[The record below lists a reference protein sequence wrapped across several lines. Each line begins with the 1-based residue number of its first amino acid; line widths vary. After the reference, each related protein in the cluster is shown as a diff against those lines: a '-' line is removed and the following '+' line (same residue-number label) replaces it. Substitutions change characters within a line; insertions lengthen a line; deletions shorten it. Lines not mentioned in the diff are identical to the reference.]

1 MYYTI
6 GVWHIKHSV
15 KVVQYN
21 NSHVFDFI
29 WPSSVCKYSLR
40 EKWSLWSSLCFV
52 LSFLLHILNNF
63 VPSSLN
69 LVLSSKAETY
79 MYMLSWKVFYGFS
92 STYPFEEFNKVS
104 EIVTGAIRSKVGTSL
119 DKTEWGKW
127 GAGSINASYASGC
140 YVESS
145 T

>member
-1 MYYTI
+1 MYYI
-6 GVWHIKHSV
+6 IRVWHTEHSIKLM
-15 KVVQYN
+15 QYN
-21 NSHVFDFI
+21 NSYLFDFI
-29 WPSSVCKYSLR
+29 WWSSGCKYSLL
-40 EKWSLWSSLCFV
+40 EKWSVWKSLCVV
-52 LSFLLHILNNF
+52 LSFVLNVVNNF

-92 STYPFEEFNKVS
+92 STYPFEEFNKVT

-119 DKTEWGKW
+119 DRTEWGKC
-127 GAGSINASYASGC
+127 GTASMNTSYANGC
-140 YVESS
+140 YFESS